1 MTANMVE
8 VFEKLE
14 VQISDLYKEMS
25 ALSKKSPNEKI
36 NKFKLGF
43 VNQLLSVS
51 NGLLKENFKPLDNFD
66 LFDEDDVPSNSDVV
80 MVISQ
85 YISCLQKFKYDN
97 VKQQKG
103 GVWYW
108 QVNDDDPIRT
118 SRPEMKFTF

>member
-1 MTANMVE
+1 MSVE